1 MTLPDDG
8 FLGRGAEHV
17 GSTGRRAPIFGPE
30 PWAEHA
36 GVGWAHWDRWYCVV
50 CVEDFGGDW
59 SALAQRLA
67 DRSGRLHPGPDAE
80 AKLSHLDDLVRRLAA
95 ADLGADEFV
104 ELEPVDS
111 KVRSRARRKV
121 LDQGLGARDYTEA
134 MTDTPSRRLRRRAL
148 RGVWQEFP
156 ADPAAPFELLTFS
169 VEDPDHISKHASFT
183 VTRELE
189 QAITEFERS
198 ADGDPP
204 ALLAVR
210 RAALTAVAEL
220 AHRSDDSFGN
230 VGELGA
236 DTWAAYIDTGW
247 RGLVDPSVYWRDVSE
262 LVAFDEYAHLHER
275 ETLPWGHARRDEVPA
290 ITGILSDLA
299 GEYRA
304 VRLDWHA
311 DQAEV
316 AIAWLHVATRH
327 LDGFASIAARVG
339 SAHWMPIV
347 GLAEQAV
354 TCGRPDIARAV
365 FDAADQ
371 PGWHRDYLH
380 RRRSQL
386 LDEAT
391 SPRPRLR
398 VVTDDE

>member
-1 MTLPDDG
+1 M
-8 FLGRGAEHV
+8 
-17 GSTGRRAPIFGPE
+17 GSTERRTPIFGPE
-30 PWAEHA
+30 PWVEHA
-36 GVGWAHWDRWYCVV
+36 GAVWSHWDRWYCVV
-50 CVEDFGGDW
+50 CVVDFGGDW
-59 SALAQRLA
+59 NALAQRLA
-67 DRSGRLHPGPDAE
+67 ERSGRLHSGPDAE

-95 ADLGADEFV
+95 ADLGADELV
-104 ELEPVDS
+104 EVEPVDS

-134 MTDTPSRRLRRRAL
+134 MTDTLSRRLRRRAL

-156 ADPAAPFELLTFS
+156 TDPAAPFELLAFS

-183 VTRELE
+183 ATRELE
-189 QAITEFERS
+189 EAVAELERS

-220 AHRSDDSFGN
+220 AQRCDDSFGN

-236 DTWAAYIDTGW
+236 DIWAAYIDTAW

-262 LVAFDEYAHLHER
+262 LVVIDDYAHLHEHQ
-275 ETLPWGHARRDEVPA
+275 TLQWRRARRAEVPM
-290 ITGILSDLA
+290 ITSILSDLA
-299 GEYRA
+299 DEYRA

-311 DQAEV
+311 EQAEV
-316 AIAWLHVATRH
+316 AIAWLHVATGD
-327 LDGFASIAARVG
+327 LAGFASVAARLG

-347 GLAEQAV
+347 GLAERAV
-354 TCGRPDIARAV
+354 ASGRPDIARAL

-380 RRRSQL
+380 RRR
-386 LDEAT
+386 T
-391 SPRPRLR
+391 HR
-398 VVTDDE
+398 